1 MSWATENK
9 FLIGFG
15 AAMLG
20 GVGALG
26 YLTFSAMGGY
36 DTAAS
41 EFTNAKGEL
50 ARVEGLRPFPSE
62 ATLKQIVTE
71 KQELKD
77 KLGAVQQDFKNRV
90 LPIEPVR
97 KEAFQDRLK
106 DTVAAVNAAAADAQ
120 VVLPDKFYLDY
131 TDYRDKPPEELA
143 APLMARQLKAIKLI
157 MDLLIQEGHLELK
170 ELAREPFSEEK
181 PKSKPTEPKP
191 APAKPGS
198 GPAPKADKK
207 LVEKTGFTIKFICGD
222 EAFQRILNGIVGNKH
237 QIFIIRRIALQNE
250 KQVSPQKTVATVAPT
265 PPLAPT
271 APTAPSGPAAP
282 VNPSAPGTPAS
293 APPTAAPALP
303 QPVAP
308 MVNLEYAFGKE
319 RVEATIDIEV
329 LDFAEPEK
337 QTTKGGKPKGK

>member
-15 AAMLG
+15 AAMLA

-36 DTAAS
+36 EAATADFS
-41 EFTNAKGEL
+41 NAKDDL

-62 ATLKQIVTE
+62 ATLKEIVTE
-71 KQELKD
+71 KQALKD
-77 KLGAVQQDFKNRV
+77 KLSAVQQDFKDRV

-106 DTVAAVNAAAADAQ
+106 DTVAAVIAGAADAQ
-120 VVLPDKFYLDY
+120 VGLPDKFYLDY

-143 APLMARQLKAIKLI
+143 APLLARQLRSIKLI

-181 PKSKPTEPKP
+181 TKPKTAEPKP

-198 GPAPKADKK
+198 APAPKADRK
-207 LVEKTGFTIKFICGD
+207 LVEKTGFTIKFVCGD
-222 EAFQRILNGIVGNKH
+222 DALRRILNGIVGNKH
-237 QIFIIRRIALQNE
+237 QIFIIRRVAVQNE
-250 KQVSPQKTVATVAPT
+250 KPTSPQKTATTVAPA
-265 PPLAPT
+265 APV
-271 APTAPSGPAAP
+271 APTAPSAPVKPATPGSPASTATAAP
-282 VNPSAPGTPAS
+282 VP
-293 APPTAAPALP
+293 P
-303 QPVAP
+303 QPAVP

-329 LDFAEPEK
+329 LDFAEPDK
-337 QTTKGGKPKGK
+337 QTAKGGKPKGK